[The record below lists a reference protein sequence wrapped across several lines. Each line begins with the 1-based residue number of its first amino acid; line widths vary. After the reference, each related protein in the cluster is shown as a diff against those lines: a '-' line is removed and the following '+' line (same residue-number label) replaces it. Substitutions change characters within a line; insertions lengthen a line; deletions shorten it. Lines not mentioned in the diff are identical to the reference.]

1 MKVNELIKILETM
14 PQDADVE
21 AIAAWSGGNYGGDV
35 CDVELNNEGIVEI
48 VG

>member
-1 MKVNELIKILETM
+1 MKVNELIKILKTM

-21 AIAAWSGGNYGGDV
+21 VIAACAGGNYGGDV
-35 CDVELNNEGIVEI
+35 CDVEFNNEGIVEI

>member
-21 AIAAWSGGNYGGDV
+21 VLAPGDTCDWGGAICS
-35 CDVELNNEGIVEI
+35 VEINNEGIVEI